1 MTPKRVVAVL
11 GLVIPLVGLPVL
23 TAAEKPNQP
32 PYFAIQNARLVSGT
46 GQVIEKGT
54 IILAK
59 GLITEMGAQA
69 TIPPEA
75 WVIDG
80 EGLTVYPGLIDAM
93 GDLGLKDAPSGP
105 PGAGPGAGGPP
116 QRSRNQAVSRGPED
130 RPGTT
135 SWKKAADELKTADK
149 RLESWRNGGFTSAV
163 STPMEG
169 ILPGQAAFINL
180 AGERPRE
187 MVIETPVALT
197 IRLEGVGGRSF
208 PGSLMGVFAYVKQI
222 FLDADHYGAAWSVY
236 EANPLGLERPTYD
249 RSLEPLVQAKAEK
262 WPVLIPGHWTKEI
275 ARAVRLGKQLGVSTV
290 VYGGHQG
297 HGSAE
302 LLKDENVPILV
313 SVKWPEKSED
323 GDPEEDVP
331 LRTLRFWD
339 QAPSTPAALQ
349 KAGVRFAFYSD
360 GLKDPKEIFD
370 NVRKAIEAG
379 LSKEAVLT
387 ALTVGPAE
395 IFGVADRLG
404 SLEKGKIANLVVT
417 DGDLFDEETKV
428 KMVFIDGRKYNIRE
442 TEMPESGRPSTRWE

>member
-1 MTPKRVVAVL
+1 
-11 GLVIPLVGLPVL
+11 
-23 TAAEKPNQP
+23 
-32 PYFAIQNARLVSGT
+32 
-46 GQVIEKGT
+46 
-54 IILAK
+54 
-59 GLITEMGAQA
+59 MGAQA
-69 TIPPEA
+69 AIPPEA

-93 GDLGLKDAPSGP
+93 GDLGLKATPSGP
-105 PGAGPGAGGPP
+105 PGVAPGGPP
-116 QRSRNQAVSRGPED
+116 QRSRNQTVSHGPED
-130 RPGTT
+130 RPGTS
-135 SWKKAADELKTADK
+135 SWKNAADELETADS

-197 IRLEGVGGRSF
+197 VRLESMGGRSF
-208 PGSLMGVFAYVKQI
+208 PGSLMGVIAYVKQI

-249 RSLEPLVQAKAEK
+249 RSLEPLIQAKAEK
-262 WPVLIPGHWTKEI
+262 WPVLIPGHWAREI
-275 ARAVRLGKQLGVSTV
+275 ARAVGIGKQLGVSTV

-297 HGSAE
+297 HGAAE
-302 LLKDENVPILV
+302 LLKAENVPILV
-313 SVKWPEKSED
+313 SVKWPEKSKD

-339 QAPSTPAALQ
+339 QATSTPAALQ

-360 GLKDPKEIFD
+360 GLKSPKEIFAS
-370 NVRKAIEAG
+370 VRKAIEAG
-379 LSKEAVLT
+379 LSQEAALA
-387 ALTVGPAE
+387 ALTLGPAE

-417 DGDLFDEETKV
+417 DGDLFGEETKV
-428 KMVFIDGRKYNIRE
+428 KMVFIDGRRYNIRE
-442 TEMPESGRPSTRWE
+442 TEMPERGGPPAEWE